1 MVFSNSNVSKP
12 RVRTLNSSPSPIQNT
27 STMNEAAKYSGTH
40 VGVGGIR
47 GNSRLTVVE
56 SSSLEFRYY
65 MQNSMIGRLMN
76 TKKCASCPKH

>member
-12 RVRTLNSSPSPIQNT
+12 LVRTLNSSPSPMQNT
-27 STMNEAAKYSGTH
+27 STTREAT
-40 VGVGGIR
+40 
-47 GNSRLTVVE
+47 
-56 SSSLEFRYY
+56 YY